1 MYRSQHIFIPI
12 ECSRLGTHSARLA
25 REIHQNLRHSLWFM
39 TIFYICYTCSIQK
52 RSKDV
57 LKLEKW
63 DKLKNMRPNM
73 KWSLNL
79 TGANTKWRF
88 KDLEQVHKSA
98 VVIYSSQN
106 NQHVLPADPYR
117 RHCHPGSRKKLEGA
131 QRSKDR
137 RHSKAIKSSW
147 HFVEQLTA

>member
-1 MYRSQHIFIPI
+1 
-12 ECSRLGTHSARLA
+12 
-25 REIHQNLRHSLWFM
+25 
-39 TIFYICYTCSIQK
+39 
-52 RSKDV
+52 
-57 LKLEKW
+57 
-63 DKLKNMRPNM
+63 M

-79 TGANTKWRF
+79 TGSRRKWRF

-98 VVIYSSQN
+98 VVIYGSQN

-117 RHCHPGSRKKLEGA
+117 RHSHPGSREKLEGA

-137 RHSKAIKSSW
+137 RHSEAIKSSW